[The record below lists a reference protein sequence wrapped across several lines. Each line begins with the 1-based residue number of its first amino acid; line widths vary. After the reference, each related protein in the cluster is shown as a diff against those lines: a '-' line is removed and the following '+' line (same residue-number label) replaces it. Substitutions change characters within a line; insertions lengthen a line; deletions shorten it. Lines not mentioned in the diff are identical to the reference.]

1 MRSKSEQLA
10 QIRVAATCPV
20 SEIEDSPAMAL
31 THCYDYHHHHPDDV
45 LNEVSGK
52 IGTSAESKV
61 NPGPS
66 QLEGDDSAACR
77 ILGKTINSAFCRT
90 FYYIGKLQTFCH
102 DSAFCNFFIW

>member
-31 THCYDYHHHHPDDV
+31 TYCYDYHHHHPDDV

-61 NPGPS
+61 NPGPCW
-66 QLEGDDSAACR
+66 EGCR
-77 ILGKTINSAFCRT
+77 WLDGPVILVKPECYQPS
-90 FYYIGKLQTFCH
+90 
-102 DSAFCNFFIW
+102 W